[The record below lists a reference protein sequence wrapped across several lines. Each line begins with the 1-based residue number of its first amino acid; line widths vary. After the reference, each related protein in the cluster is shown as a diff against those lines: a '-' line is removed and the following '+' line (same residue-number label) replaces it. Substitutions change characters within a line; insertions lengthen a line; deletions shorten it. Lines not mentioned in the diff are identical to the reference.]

1 MKEEPVARAVIYLRV
16 STASRVE
23 KGEDPDGYSIPAQR
37 EACRRKADDLGAD
50 VVHEF
55 VDRAESARS
64 AARPAL
70 QKMLTFVAEARP
82 EFVIV
87 HKVDRLARNRVDD
100 VDITMKLRAAGTR
113 LVSCNE
119 NIDETPSGML
129 LHGIM
134 SVLAE
139 YYSLNLA
146 SEVIKGSIQK
156 AKSGGL
162 PGKAPVGYVNVR
174 HVVDGREIRTVNI
187 DPIRGPLMA
196 SAFEQYATGDLG
208 LRQVLKDVTE
218 RGLTTVGGP
227 NTPSKP
233 LGLSQLARLFKHP
246 FYKGTVRYKGV
257 EYPGNHT
264 PLVGIA
270 LWQQVQDVFV
280 QRQAAT
286 EKQRKHNHYVKGSLF
301 CARCES
307 RLIVSKPTN
316 RHGST
321 YEYFICIGRH
331 PKRTICT
338 MQSLPIDVVE
348 QKVIEM
354 YFREHRTLDRI
365 ADLEEVIRDEI
376 ARSQQAVE
384 RDRAWARRRIQ
395 TVKDKQTKLLE
406 AHLADAVPL
415 DILKDQQDRLGADLA
430 DAEAILDTTSQT
442 IDNYEGALGSALELI
457 RRLAPAY
464 QLAGPKVRRGFNQ
477 AI

>member
-1 MKEEPVARAVIYLRV
+1 
-16 STASRVE
+16 
-23 KGEDPDGYSIPAQR
+23 
-37 EACRRKADDLGAD
+37 
-50 VVHEF
+50 
-55 VDRAESARS
+55 
-64 AARPAL
+64 
-70 QKMLTFVAEARP
+70 
-82 EFVIV
+82 
-87 HKVDRLARNRVDD
+87 
-100 VDITMKLRAAGTR
+100 
-113 LVSCNE
+113 
-119 NIDETPSGML
+119 L

-477 AI
+477 AIYKGICLDDEDNITGEFTDEFEALLQIEGALATPASIESEEQNPDHLRGRGLNLLYMVEVGGIEPPSYEVSAPASPSAASSELSGQGTLLASFPRP